1 MDGLMLGFIT
11 RELQAKLAGA
21 RVDRVLQPE
30 KDELHLV
37 LRGQTG
43 TFRLLLC
50 ASAGNARAHLTAAAK
65 QNPMEPPM
73 FCMLLRKLIGNGRV
87 AEIRQVGGDRIL
99 EIVLDTTDELGER
112 AQRIL
117 SCEIM
122 GRHSNIILR
131 DTCGRISDSI
141 RHVGV
146 DVSRVREVKPGIS
159 YAPPP
164 SQGKLDPNTATEESL
179 REALSIGA
187 ARLDKAIGDTLAGI
201 GAQSARELSMR
212 LTAQEAP
219 YLDKPSRE
227 ALARPLHALLQSLPA
242 WTPPVLVLDAQGDAV
257 DVLPFAQKHLSPERQ
272 RPVPEGP
279 SAAMDA
285 FYLARDRRERIAQK
299 ASSLQRTLKSHMER
313 AEKKLALHEEILA
326 DQARVA
332 EARIQGEL
340 LTANLHLIDKAGD
353 SVHVQDYYTGQM
365 RTIPLETRLTP
376 SQNAQKYYRQYQR
389 MRAAQRHAGEQA
401 ARARAEVS
409 FLESELDD
417 LRKATEAPELDE
429 IRAELVKRGY
439 LRASHSRGTPKKQPA
454 TRPIAVVSSDGYTI
468 LIGKNGAQNDR
479 ITAAAAADATWL
491 HAKGMAGSHVIIDTP
506 DIVPD
511 RTLREAALLAA
522 WYSKGYRSAQ
532 VPVDYT
538 LRRHV
543 KKPSGAAPGFVTYTD
558 QNTMYITPDE
568 AAVKRLLGDMA

>member
-1 MDGLMLGFIT
+1 MDGLMLGFIA
-11 RELQAKLAGA
+11 RELQAKLSGA

-37 LRGQTG
+37 LRGQAG
-43 TFRLLLC
+43 TYRLLLC
-50 ASAGNARAHLTAAAK
+50 ASAGNARAHLTSAAK
-65 QNPMEPPM
+65 QNPAEPPM

-87 AEIRQVGGDRIL
+87 IEIRQIDGDRIL
-99 EIVLDTTDELGER
+99 EIELDTMDELGER
-112 AQRIL
+112 ARRIL

-131 DTCGRISDSI
+131 DADGRISDSI

-146 DVSRVREVKPGIS
+146 DISRVREVKPGIA
-159 YAPPP
+159 YMPPP
-164 SQGKLDPNTATEESL
+164 SQGKLDPNTATEEAL
-179 REALSIGA
+179 REALAGGA
-187 ARLDKAIGDTLAGI
+187 ARLDKALGDILAGI

-219 YLDKPSRE
+219 HLDE
-227 ALARPLHALLQSLPA
+227 AARAQLAGPLHALLCSLPA
-242 WTPPVLVLDAQGDAV
+242 RTPPVLALGAQGEAI
-257 DVLPFAQKHLSPERQ
+257 DVLPFPQKHLPPECQ

-285 FYLARDRRERIAQK
+285 FYLARDRRERITQK
-299 ASSLQRTLKSHMER
+299 ASSLQRTLKTHIER

-326 DQARVA
+326 DEARVE

-340 LTANLHLIDKAGD
+340 LTANLHLIEKAAA
-353 SVHVQDYYTGQM
+353 SVRVQDYYTGQT
-365 RTIPLETRLTP
+365 RTIPLEARLTP

-389 MRAAQRHAGEQA
+389 MRAAQRHAKGQA
-401 ARARAEVS
+401 AGAAEELS

-417 LRKATEAPELDE
+417 LRKTTDAAELDE
-429 IRAELVKRGY
+429 IRAELVRRGY
-439 LRASHSRGTPKKQPA
+439 LRASHSRGKPKKLPA
-454 TRPIAVVSSDGYTI
+454 THPLRAVSSDGYTI

-479 ITAAAAADATWL
+479 ITAEAVPDATWL
-491 HAKGMAGSHVIIDTP
+491 HAKGMPGSHVIIDTA

-543 KKPSGAAPGFVTYTD
+543 KKPSGAAPGFVIYTG
-558 QNTMYITPDE
+558 QNTMYVTPDE
-568 AAVKRLLGDMA
+568 AAVGRLLGDTV